1 MNDSYFRLCELKNG
15 VAKIYK
21 KSMCIIYEQ
30 KIFKVQLLW
39 QIKLALWPQVNMQ
52 GSRMSLQGSWVTMQ
66 GYRVSLNVFR

>member
-1 MNDSYFRLCELKNG
+1 M
-15 VAKIYK
+15 YK

-30 KIFKVQLLW
+30 KIFQVQLLW
-39 QIKLALWPQVNMQ
+39 QIKLALWPQVNMK